1 MRGPVPSHQRCGP
14 SAPGMPSR
22 SSATRSF
29 GGIRRLAPWRS
40 RRKRGLCQCGWR
52 VIRTARSSWPRPAL
66 PDASRLRSQR
76 TSFQVSSRLPAWN
89 GGAIRRIVCG
99 GARFIVLLSVSREP
113 CPSLS
118 GFPPSVTLPCN
129 WHLPGISSERRVSDR
144 SDQMRMRTFV
154 VTLAVAA
161 PLLAL
166 ESRPAAAF
174 WCGWGWGSS
183 SYGYSTPRS
192 YGYYGYAP
200 RTYGYAPRYYGGA
213 YYGRRLGWRGY
224 GYRGWRGY
232 GYRGIGV
239 GRVGVGR
246 VGGYG
251 YRGIGVRRAGV
262 GRVGVGR
269 IGRGR

>member
-1 MRGPVPSHQRCGP
+1 MF
-14 SAPGMPSR
+14 SAECWSKRPSR
-22 SSATRSF
+22 GRRCADPRACCLKKIPSRVRGTGTLPPARQQPGTSENSYIDRTEASAWGPMTQIHRVARGQRRWCRARLDNVWTIRGSHWSS
-29 GGIRRLAPWRS
+29 L
-40 RRKRGLCQCGWR
+40 
-52 VIRTARSSWPRPAL
+52 
-66 PDASRLRSQR
+66 
-76 TSFQVSSRLPAWN
+76 FQT
-89 GGAIRRIVCG
+89 
-99 GARFIVLLSVSREP
+99 REP

-118 GFPPSVTLPCN
+118 GFPPSVTLPRN

-144 SDQMRMRTFV
+144 SDQMRMRTLV

-174 WCGWGWGSS
+174 GWCGWGWGSS
-183 SYGYSTPRS
+183 SYGYSAPRS

-239 GRVGVGR
+239 GRVGIGR

-251 YRGIGVRRAGV
+251 YRGIGVGRAGV